1 MFHHARSRG
10 AGLMAALALLL
21 MSIPGAQAAPR
32 TVTDVA
38 GRKVTIDAPTQRV
51 VLTFYYEEF
60 TAIAGGQGWDRVVGY
75 SKAPWA
81 GWRNSIWRRYV
92 AAVPRIADVADIGH
106 LDDGSFSAE
115 KVIAL
120 RPQVLIISENGFKA
134 LGPAAAQI
142 EAAGIAIVAVDYNAQ
157 TVANHVA
164 STRAIGQVMG
174 AEARAEELAQLY
186 EREVAEI
193 QRRIAAAG
201 APKRKVYLELG
212 MGGPGEISNTY
223 TTTMWGKIL
232 DQLGADNI
240 ARGKIPGALGPMN
253 AEAVLAAAPEAIF
266 VAGSSWPNAPQ
277 SLNMGYGVDPADTR
291 ATLAR
296 YLERPGWR
304 TLPAVRDGQ
313 VFAIQHG
320 LARALFDFTAMQF
333 IAKQL
338 YPAAFADIDPEAN
351 LRRYHERY
359 LPIAYGGV
367 WMLRHK
373 P

>member
-1 MFHHARSRG
+1 MFRIALSRR
-10 AGLMAALALLL
+10 AGLLAALALLL
-21 MSIPGAQAAPR
+21 SATHAYSAPR
-32 TVTDVA
+32 TIKDVA
-38 GRKVTIDAPTQRV
+38 GRNVTIDAPAQRV
-51 VLTFYYEEF
+51 VVTFYYEEF
-60 TAIAGGQGWDRVVGY
+60 TAIAGKEGWDRVVGY

-81 GWRNSIWRRYV
+81 GWRNSIWQRYV
-92 AAVPRIADVADIGH
+92 AAVPRIAEVADVGH

-120 RPQVLIISENGFKA
+120 KPQVLIISESGYKA
-134 LGPAAAQI
+134 LGPTAGQI
-142 EAAGIAIVAVDYNAQ
+142 EAAGISIVAVDYNAQ

-174 AEARAEELAQLY
+174 TEARAEELAQLY
-186 EREVAEI
+186 EREVADI

-201 APKRKVYLELG
+201 PAKRKVYLELG

-240 ARGKIPGALGPMN
+240 AKGKIPGALGPLN
-253 AEAVLAAAPEAIF
+253 AEAVLAANPDVIF
-266 VAGSSWPNAPQ
+266 IAGSSWPNAPQ
-277 SLNMGYGVDPADTR
+277 SLNMGYGVERADTR

-296 YLERPGWR
+296 YLDRPGWR
-304 TLPAVRDGQ
+304 TLAAVRNGQ

-333 IAKQL
+333 IAKRL
-338 YPAAFADIDPEAN
+338 YPAAFADVDPEAN
-351 LRRYHERY
+351 LRLYHERY

-367 WMLRHK
+367 WMLD
-373 P
+373 PAP